1 MSRSRPITTPFG
13 DFWIDRRK
21 DGEKATHY
29 QLEILAGLLDCDMD
43 DVLDEF
49 MTQGEVVRKIREEIG
64 QGVPPEVV
72 ARIEVAR
79 IERQVAPE
87 CRVCGAEGDSTLH
100 HFVNKWILKELEFY
114 EQKWASRVKNCV
126 PVCIDCHRDLHAR
139 DNGTHSIADL
149 LNDEEKEF
157 AEAAL
162 HALSEERPKLL
173 VLIAR
178 GDDSTYETRLVRDW
192 IEGKFR
198 TEQPEPAATVA
209 YLRVVQ

>member
-1 MSRSRPITTPFG
+1 LSSTSRSGPRG
-13 DFWIDRRK
+13 
-21 DGEKATHY
+21 
-29 QLEILAGLLDCDMD
+29 
-43 DVLDEF
+43 
-49 MTQGEVVRKIREEIG
+49 
-64 QGVPPEVV
+64 
-72 ARIEVAR
+72 
-79 IERQVAPE
+79 
-87 CRVCGAEGDSTLH
+87 S
-100 HFVNKWILKELEFY
+100 
-114 EQKWASRVKNCV
+114 KNCV